1 MPRSKAFL
9 SWSHS
14 LLNNSSRKIV
24 VNRIFI
30 PLILLMVF
38 HGVALLRDVL
48 SSLQKLF
55 GTSNGEIME
64 ILDTCIGVLGDK
76 FTWEPSRDK

>member
-1 MPRSKAFL
+1 
-9 SWSHS
+9 
-14 LLNNSSRKIV
+14 
-24 VNRIFI
+24 
-30 PLILLMVF
+30 MVF